1 MRMEILA
8 EGVENVEQVKYL
20 RDSGIFLA
28 QGYAFARPLPG
39 AQFRELVEAAHPLR
53 EADGP
58 TLEAL
63 MARRAVA
70 A

>member
-1 MRMEILA
+1 
-8 EGVENVEQVKYL
+8 VKYL

-39 AQFRELVEAAHPLR
+39 AQFRELVEAAHPLG
-53 EADGP
+53 EAAGP